1 MEPIA
6 ANEID
11 VALFREID
19 VARQIETRWAP
30 AVVVAIEKA
39 GIRARR
45 ADAYQVIHEMA
56 TDRVRL
62 IREAFRKVFRLRG
75 QENLRGAN
83 GRRHEVD
90 FGDDL
95 VTVDVAISATTIQI
109 TMMATDR
116 GDLARDR
123 YVTVALPREGLA
135 AALAAT
141 AGRLDVNG
149 ELGLRLV
156 GEE

>member
-1 MEPIA
+1 M
-6 ANEID
+6 
-11 VALFREID
+11 F
-19 VARQIETRWAP
+19 
-30 AVVVAIEKA
+30 AI
-39 GIRARR
+39 
-45 ADAYQVIHEMA
+45 
-56 TDRVRL
+56 
-62 IREAFRKVFRLRG
+62 
-75 QENLRGAN
+75 LRGAN

-90 FGDDL
+90 FGDDP
-95 VTVDVAISATTIQI
+95 VTVDVAISTTTVQI
-109 TMMATDR
+109 TMIATDR

-135 AALAAT
+135 AALAAA